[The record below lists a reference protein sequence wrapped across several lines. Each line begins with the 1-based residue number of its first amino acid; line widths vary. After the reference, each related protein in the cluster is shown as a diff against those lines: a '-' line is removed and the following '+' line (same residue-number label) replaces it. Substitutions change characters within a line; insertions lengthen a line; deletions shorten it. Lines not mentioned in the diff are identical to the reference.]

1 MFAKPGDICSAEV
14 MVELLDLKLLIG
26 LSTELNFEQR
36 PTDDFARSRQVCKHL
51 VFQKIY
57 KVIVSEFDVNP
68 RNSMTCEGT
77 SPD

>member
-1 MFAKPGDICSAEV
+1 M

-36 PTDDFARSRQVCKHL
+36 PTEDFARSRQVCFTKHL

-77 SPD
+77 SGPFHKNSYHRF

>member
-1 MFAKPGDICSAEV
+1 MFAKSGDICSAEV

-26 LSTELNFEQR
+26 PSLEQK
-36 PTDDFARSRQVCKHL
+36 PTDDFARSRQVCFTKHL
-51 VFQKIY
+51 VFQKIH

-77 SPD
+77 RPD